1 MNSVLVARKI
11 NITGVVQGV
20 GFRPFLFRLA
30 HNYSLKGE
38 VFNTASGVT
47 LILEGYE
54 DNIDMF
60 RQDII
65 SKKPPLAIISEIIDY
80 STSLSGYKTFT
91 ITKSS
96 QEPLSKSAL
105 ISPDVAVCQDC
116 LQEMHDLDNRRF
128 EYPFINCTN
137 CGPRYTIIKDIP
149 YDRAKTS
156 MDVFALCNK
165 CQKEYD
171 DPFDRRFH
179 AQPNACPV
187 CGPHLFLVDRM
198 GNQEEHI
205 EKTVAPFSTLK
216 NALDLAAELLKQG
229 NIVAVKGLGGFHL
242 AVDAMNHDA
251 VAKLRR
257 LKKRPHKPFALMVKS
272 IEAASRFVN
281 ISSQEKKLLESHNR
295 PIVLLSRHSLSNQ
308 DEQNIRYMQDRGC
321 TINDSCKIND
331 SGCAKEWKS
340 EHMSLSDCQIAPGN
354 PFLGIMLPYTP
365 LHYLLLEKG
374 PSMLVMTSGNRSN
387 EPISI
392 ENEDAINAFSHIA
405 DYFLLHNR
413 DIYFRADDS
422 IMQVQNEIPRFFR
435 RSRGYAPLPI
445 ILSKNLSPD
454 EDVLG
459 CGAGLKNTICLTSEN
474 RAFLSQHI
482 GNLDNEKTL
491 AFYKNSISHLK
502 KILDIKPSIV
512 AHDLHPDYLSTRFA
526 ISMIAPPHSTLV
538 KCKTI
543 PLNSKLIKQSNTYG
557 IMPQNNDSAITNND
571 SPITLVAVQHHHA
584 HAVSCMAENKVEG
597 NVIAITLDGTG
608 FGTDG
613 NIWGGEILVCNETD
627 FKRKAHLKYMP
638 MPGGDAAVKEPW
650 RMAVSYLYAAFG
662 DNMFNLDIPFFRE
675 ISHDKISFMIQMIK
689 KKINIPMT
697 SSCGRLFDAIASLCS
712 IRHSITFESQAAM
725 ELQAKSA
732 PLEDIQNYDFTIE
745 QTNFINTISV
755 TDSGKRLWPDSA
767 APDHEK
773 QICFHGKEKI
783 LESDMDNCNQLLVI
797 DVIPSIKEVVKDL
810 HNKVPI
816 EHICAKFHKT
826 VIEMFVRATEE
837 ISIDTGLRRV
847 VLSGGVFNNTLILTG
862 IIKRLEKKEFKVYS
876 HSKVPT
882 GDGGIA
888 LGQVVIAGM
897 KIRVKKNQLLSRRAE
912 DCKDMKGI

>member
-1 MNSVLVARKI
+1 MNPVLVALKI
-11 NITGVVQGV
+11 NISGVVQGV

-30 HNYSLKGE
+30 HKYCLKGE
-38 VFNTASGVT
+38 VFNTARGVT
-47 LILEGYE
+47 LLLEGCE
-54 DNIDMF
+54 DNIDRF

-65 SKKPPLAIISEIIDY
+65 LKKPPLAIISEIIAS
-80 STSLSGYKTFT
+80 STSFSSYKTFT

-96 QEPLSKSAL
+96 QKHLLKSAL
-105 ISPDVAVCQDC
+105 ISPDVSVCQDC
-116 LQEMHDLDNRRF
+116 LQEMHDPVNRRF

-156 MDVFALCNK
+156 MDLFTMCNK

-187 CGPHLFLVDRM
+187 CGPHLFLVDRT
-198 GNQEEHI
+198 GNPVEHI
-205 EKTVAPFSTLK
+205 KNTVAPFFSIK
-216 NALDLAAELLKQG
+216 NALDLAAGLLKQG

-257 LKKRPHKPFALMVKS
+257 LKKRPHKPLALMVKS
-272 IEAASRFVN
+272 IEAASKFVH
-281 ISSQEKKLLESHNR
+281 ISSKEKKLLESHNR
-295 PIVLLSRHSLSNQ
+295 PIVLLSRRNITEQ
-308 DEQNIRYMQDRGC
+308 DIQKEAEQIRWHMQHETSC
-321 TINDSCKIND
+321 TINN
-331 SGCAKEWKS
+331 SGGTKERQS
-340 EHMSLSDCQIAPGN
+340 GQMNLSDCYIAPGN

-392 ENEDAINAFSHIA
+392 ENDDAIDAFSHIA
-405 DYFLLHNR
+405 DYFLVHNR

-422 IMQVQNEIPRFFR
+422 IMQVQDEIPRFFR
-435 RSRGYAPLPI
+435 RSRGYAPLPVM
-445 ILSKNLSPD
+445 LSNNLSPD

-459 CGAGLKNTICLTSEN
+459 CGAGLKNTICLTSKN

-482 GNLDNEKTL
+482 GTLDNEKVF
-491 AFYKNSISHLK
+491 AFYKNSVSHLK
-502 KILDIKPSIV
+502 KILDIEPKVV

-526 ISMIAPPHSTLV
+526 ISMITPSRITPSQSNNTPSITPSH
-538 KCKTI
+538 
-543 PLNSKLIKQSNTYG
+543 SKLIKQNDNIGIVQQNTG
-557 IMPQNNDSAITNND
+557 IVQQNHYPS
-571 SPITLVAVQHHHA
+571 ITLVAVQHHHA
-584 HAVSCMAENKVEG
+584 HAVSCMAENGVEG
-597 NVIAITLDGTG
+597 DVIAITLDGTG

-613 NIWGGEILVCNETD
+613 SIWGGEVLVCNETD
-627 FKRKAHLKYMP
+627 FKRKAHLQYMP

-650 RMAVSYLYAAFG
+650 RMAISYLYAAFG
-662 DNMFNLDIPFFRE
+662 DDMFNLDLPFFKE
-675 ISHDKISFMIQMIK
+675 ISHDKISFMVQMIK

-697 SSCGRLFDAIASLCS
+697 SSCGRLFDAMASLCS

-732 PLEDIQNYDFTIE
+732 PLEDIQGYNFDIE
-745 QTNFINTISV
+745 QTGLMHNTSA
-755 TDSGKRLWPDSA
+755 TDSRG
-767 APDHEK
+767 EN
-773 QICFHGKEKI
+773 I
-783 LESDMDNCNQLLVI
+783 LEENMHHCNQLLVI
-797 DVIPSIKEVVKDL
+797 GTIPSIKEVVKDI

-816 EHICAKFHKT
+816 ERICAKFHKT
-826 VIEMFVRATEE
+826 VIDMFVRATEE
-837 ISIDTGLRRV
+837 TSIGTGLRRV
-847 VLSGGVFNNTLILTG
+847 VLSGGVFNNVLILAGTT
-862 IIKRLEKKEFKVYS
+862 KCLEKKGFKVYS
-876 HSKVPT
+876 HSNVPT

-897 KIRVKKNQLLSRRAE
+897 KIRAAKNQAQT
-912 DCKDMKGI
+912 G